1 MISGAIDSERPRL
14 PDEIQLIQ
22 LRPGRWIVR
31 DLGTRR
37 VFELTP
43 EAQILARLLDGHHP
57 WVKLQEEYRK
67 TVGRELSRSD
77 VERLTRELR
86 ELRHLPAAAPESSQ
100 LQRQTAPPQPLSLL
114 DPGAVTNRFF
124 DLLVL
129 CFGMVISPIGLHV
142 SVIAAVLALWAWY
155 CSFSVFYSELTLF
168 GMRTGVVGFLIRLCA
183 ASLFMISLPTAL
195 LRGMAARKYG
205 GRIQAFRIK
214 LANGIPV
221 FQCELAPLGFL
232 KPNARMAILA
242 CPLVLRLLVFGLAMF
257 AWLTLKKQTLPSD
270 VSLLLI
276 LPAIISLLLRGNI
289 FAQGDGYWLLAHGV
303 GNLTLREQALESL
316 GVHVDAYADPELMS
330 LVEAENKPMKT
341 TDGLR
346 AFGLGVILTDLSM
359 HVAVLCVIPY
369 FLINLAKGL
378 GAVLSVLFI
387 VEFYRQSV
395 LEAAMNWKPF
405 VLLLRGGG
413 SFFLRWAVRLGILVA
428 ISCCLM
434 LPYPYDIGGNCR
446 TIPNS
451 EQTIRAG
458 IADEIKEILV
468 REGGLVEPNQ
478 LIAQLYAREEGA
490 AVEIAKTE
498 LAHAVAELDLVKVG
512 PREEQIEIAELRVE
526 MMKYEHQFREKEAK
540 RAQGLFDENAANQ
553 SELEDAQRSR
563 DSSETMLKS
572 ADDAVQRLRQGS
584 RPESIRASEARV
596 ATWKA
601 KLAEAEQMFE
611 LREIRSSIAGRVRT
625 PNVELRRGHMVQPG
639 DVICEIQNVDPLRV
653 EVFADEAA
661 VVHVKIGDAVAVR
674 LNGLYGAL
682 LKGKVLNIGLLARA
696 ESELLEPPSRSD
708 REHQNSEG
716 KSLAPDGRNYVRVV
730 VDFDAAGQQLIPGM
744 TGYARISLRTEP
756 FFKVIWR
763 HVLRFF
769 LVDVWSWL
777 P

>member
-1 MISGAIDSERPRL
+1 MAAQQTIN
-14 PDEIQLIQ
+14 
-22 LRPGRWIVR
+22 
-31 DLGTRR
+31 DLMAKGMNVVHR
-37 VFELTP
+37 
-43 EAQILARLLDGHHP
+43 
-57 WVKLQEEYRK
+57 
-67 TVGRELSRSD
+67 
-77 VERLTRELR
+77 
-86 ELRHLPAAAPESSQ
+86 
-100 LQRQTAPPQPLSLL
+100 SLL
-114 DPGAVTNRFF
+114 T
-124 DLLVL
+124 
-129 CFGMVISPIGLHV
+129 V
-142 SVIAAVLALWAWY
+142 S
-155 CSFSVFYSELTLF
+155 
-168 GMRTGVVGFLIRLCA
+168 
-183 ASLFMISLPTAL
+183 
-195 LRGMAARKYG
+195 G
-205 GRIQAFRIK
+205 GRIGSTAKGMQVVQLHTTGRTSGQRRSVMLTCPIYE
-214 LANGIPV
+214 ANRVVIIASKGGDDRHPDWYRNLV
-221 FQCELAPLGFL
+221 AQPDVEL
-232 KPNARMAILA
+232 
-242 CPLVLRLLVFGLAMF
+242 
-257 AWLTLKKQTLPSD
+257 
-270 VSLLLI
+270 
-276 LPAIISLLLRGNI
+276 
-289 FAQGDGYWLLAHGV
+289 
-303 GNLTLREQALESL
+303 
-316 GVHVDAYADPELMS
+316 
-330 LVEAENKPMKT
+330 
-341 TDGLR
+341 TDG
-346 AFGLGVILTDLSM
+346 A
-359 HVAVLCVIPY
+359 
-369 FLINLAKGL
+369 
-378 GAVLSVLFI
+378 
-387 VEFYRQSV
+387 
-395 LEAAMNWKPF
+395 
-405 VLLLRGGG
+405 
-413 SFFLRWAVRLGILVA
+413 
-428 ISCCLM
+428 
-434 LPYPYDIGGNCR
+434 
-446 TIPNS
+446 
-451 EQTIRAG
+451 
-458 IADEIKEILV
+458 KEILV